1 VDEQIRPAVIDAFDT
16 VWRDFGEGDPPA
28 WDDDLVLLESGLD
41 SLAFAVVVTELED
54 RLGFDP
60 FSESAEPYYPQTVG
74 DMVAYYERFAA
85 AR

>member
-1 VDEQIRPAVIDAFDT
+1 MDEAIRPAVIDALNT
-16 VWRDFGEGDPPA
+16 VWSDFAEGDPPG
-28 WDDDLVLLESGLD
+28 WDDDQVLLESGLD
-41 SLAFAVVVTELED
+41 SLAFAVVVAELDD

-74 DMVAYYERFAA
+74 ELVGYYERFAA